1 MERITLQDKTFRT
14 YIPYAEIDKAISRI
28 AGQLNRDLGNEE
40 KPVFLSILNGSFMFT
55 ADLMKKITL
64 NCEVTFVKLSSYSG
78 TESTGTVR
86 QVLGL
91 CSDIKDRTVIVL
103 EDIVDSG
110 TTITNL
116 LDDLKKRNP
125 KQIKICT
132 LLLKPDAYKADI
144 PIDYACIKIPNDFVV
159 GYGLDYNNLGRQ
171 YKDLYVID

>member
-28 AGQLNRDLGNEE
+28 AGQLNRDLSNEE

-64 NCEVTFVKLSSYSG
+64 NCEVTFVKLASYSG

-144 PIDYACIKIPNDFVV
+144 PIDYACINIPNDFVV

>member
-28 AGQLNRDLGNEE
+28 AGQLNRDLSNEE

-110 TTITNL
+110 TTISNL
-116 LDDLKKRNP
+116 LGDLKTRNP

>member
-28 AGQLNRDLGNEE
+28 AGQLNRDLSNEE

-116 LDDLKKRNP
+116 LDDLKKE
-125 KQIKICT
+125 
-132 LLLKPDAYKADI
+132 
-144 PIDYACIKIPNDFVV
+144 IPN
-159 GYGLDYNNLGRQ
+159 
-171 YKDLYVID
+171 K